1 LLIGLIIGLASTV
14 ASYLLLANRGV
25 GAADFTWP
33 LGGAVALLHG
43 VDPYTN
49 PLFKLG
55 NPYPY
60 GDPLFYPLP
69 ALFVAL
75 PFTVIPK
82 YLAGAL
88 FYGIGSGLLAYGVTR
103 DGWARLPLFLSA
115 PFYVGAFDAQWVP
128 LVTAAAFL
136 PWLLPIAFAKPN
148 LGLAIAVGY
157 PNVRGFIA
165 TAVLFVASL
174 AIMPSWPFGWLD
186 TLNEN
191 RHIPPVLILP
201 GVVLLL
207 AAFAWRR
214 QAGRFLLMMAIVPQ
228 LLFFYDQ
235 LPLWLIPRTARQSA
249 TLSLTSWIAYEGWK
263 VTTSG
268 TTHMGLIVAQAAIWV
283 IVGIYLPALGLV
295 YWQER
300 SSIQVAVNK
309 RIGFDALQ
317 HFGRPR
323 RIQRIDNLAEHSEM
337 PEAVLK

>member
-1 LLIGLIIGLASTV
+1 
-14 ASYLLLANRGV
+14 
-25 GAADFTWP
+25 
-33 LGGAVALLHG
+33 
-43 VDPYTN
+43 
-49 PLFKLG
+49 
-55 NPYPY
+55 
-60 GDPLFYPLP
+60 
-69 ALFVAL
+69 
-75 PFTVIPK
+75 
-82 YLAGAL
+82 
-88 FYGIGSGLLAYGVTR
+88 
-103 DGWARLPLFLSA
+103 
-115 PFYVGAFDAQWVP
+115 
-128 LVTAAAFL
+128 
-136 PWLLPIAFAKPN
+136 
-148 LGLAIAVGY
+148 
-157 PNVRGFIA
+157 
-165 TAVLFVASL
+165 
-174 AIMPSWPFGWLD
+174 
-186 TLNEN
+186 
-191 RHIPPVLILP
+191 
-201 GVVLLL
+201 
-207 AAFAWRR
+207 
-214 QAGRFLLMMAIVPQ
+214 MAIVPQ